1 MKKTMKKTNH
11 DIFKSVDLVELLDM
25 YANHKNDEVQLICNL
40 VIEEIET
47 RIKEGK

>member
-1 MKKTMKKTNH
+1 MKKTNH
-11 DIFKSVDLVELLDM
+11 DIFKTLDIVELLDM
-25 YANHKNDEVQLICNL
+25 YANHKEDKVQLICNL

>member
-1 MKKTMKKTNH
+1 MKKTNH
-11 DIFKSVDLVELLDM
+11 DIFKKLDIVELLDM
-25 YANHKNDEVQLICNL
+25 YANHKEDEVQLICNL